1 MDKLEPGMSIRPNLN
16 IESATSL
23 IERLYGFKNFKLI
36 ELNGYDDKN
45 FHVQVNDK
53 ETECEVWPH
62 GYVIKVTN
70 SLESQNTSAV
80 DAQTKMALHLGECGI
95 NCPQPVRNVKGQ
107 FYSLEEIS
115 QDGKTGNKH
124 IVRALTFQPGKLL
137 KQIPLNSN
145 TLFNVGRHV
154 ALVDQFLKNFYHPA
168 YNDNKS
174 LWSLESIPL
183 VRKFTFAIKNDSRIL
198 WFRTIHGDFNEQNVV
213 MSSDSGDGTW
223 RISAIL
229 DFGDTQHTCYLFEL
243 AVNLCYMI
251 LIAVQ
256 LSDPLEAAGHVLAGY
271 STIRTLPDMENRT
284 HDICICARMCQSL
297 VMGAYSYL
305 QEPGNT
311 YLLSTAERDGLF

>member
-1 MDKLEPGMSIRPNLN
+1 
-16 IESATSL
+16 
-23 IERLYGFKNFKLI
+23 
-36 ELNGYDDKN
+36 
-45 FHVQVNDK
+45 VNDK

-183 VRKFTFAIKNDSRIL
+183 VRKFTFAIKNDSRNSLVSHIMDIFEKEVLSKINIL
-198 WFRTIHGDFNEQNVV
+198 EKGTIHGDFNEQNVV

-271 STIRTLPDMENRT
+271 STIRTLPDMEFQLLK
-284 HDICICARMCQSL
+284 ICICARMCQSL

-311 YLLSTAERDGLF
+311 YLLSTAEKGWTVLNLLWEANEGELIDKWKKVISSYSN